1 MNASGHQN
9 IVNIGNL
16 CIFKRID
23 DSTKCLVGR
32 VIQFSYLTGNNR
44 ARQCSSNYVN
54 ISKNS
59 KSNIG
64 VLANWFQG
72 TKSGNENCRDSINF
86 KPLKLFTPGY
96 LSMENY
102 VVTIDESKLLPSA
115 DVSFSV
121 PTKALERL
129 LPKWTVK
136 MTFD

>member
-1 MNASGHQN
+1 M
-9 IVNIGNL
+9 
-16 CIFKRID
+16 D
-23 DSTKCLVGR
+23 
-32 VIQFSYLTGNNR
+32 
-44 ARQCSSNYVN
+44 

-86 KPLKLFTPGY
+86 KPLNLFTPGY

-102 VVTIDESKLLPSA
+102 VVTIDESTLLPSA
-115 DVSFSV
+115 DFSFSV
-121 PTKALERL
+121 LTKALEQL

-136 MTFD
+136 TTFDLD